1 MPALKKLIA
10 PGSGFP
16 PARILLDSYEATGKT
31 TPVDVKQVKDKNGNI
46 L

>member
-10 PGSGFP
+10 PGQNFP
-16 PARILLDSYEATGKT
+16 PDRILLDSQEATGKA
-31 TPVDVKQVKDKNGNI
+31 TPVDVKQVKDKDGNI

>member
-10 PGSGFP
+10 PGTNLP
-16 PARILLDSYEATGKT
+16 PARIRIDSLETTGKT
-31 TPVDVKQVKDKNGNI
+31 TPVDVKEVKDKDGNI